1 MNGMS
6 YSAYDHDYLE
16 TADRM
21 RIERCIYFQ
30 SDNCSIS
37 ELVVLPLA
45 KLIVMRRESADAE
58 QEIYD
63 RLKEQASA
71 WEKQAGKTL
80 LLDRAIEY
88 KRAPYSEHTA
98 NQWVAPDNYHHERSN
113 AVYRMS
119 YAISENT
126 RYDSETQRT
135 ITYSW
140 SLRWGIYT
148 NAPGGRQQAKIA
160 GQERKVFASR
170 EALDKYLHGRIKAY
184 QHLFTEIF
192 PPVPP
197 EYAECFK
204 VNGCLLPDYVL
215 EGQEEKQP
223 GHSPMATKSTAI

>member
-45 KLIVMRRESADAE
+45 KLVVTRRESADAE

-98 NQWVAPDNYHHERSN
+98 NQ
-113 AVYRMS
+113 
-119 YAISENT
+119 
-126 RYDSETQRT
+126 
-135 ITYSW
+135 
-140 SLRWGIYT
+140 
-148 NAPGGRQQAKIA
+148 
-160 GQERKVFASR
+160 
-170 EALDKYLHGRIKAY
+170 
-184 QHLFTEIF
+184 
-192 PPVPP
+192 
-197 EYAECFK
+197 
-204 VNGCLLPDYVL
+204 
-215 EGQEEKQP
+215 
-223 GHSPMATKSTAI
+223 

>member
-1 MNGMS
+1 MNGMP
-6 YSAYDHDYLE
+6 YCAYDHDYLE
-16 TADRM
+16 RADRM

-30 SDNCSIS
+30 NDDYSIS

-45 KLIVMRRESADAE
+45 KLIAMRRESAEAE
-58 QEIYD
+58 QGIYD

-80 LLDRAIEY
+80 LLDKAVEY
-88 KRAPYSEHTA
+88 KRAPAPEHTA
-98 NQWVAPDNYHHERSN
+98 NQWIAPDDYRHERSN

-119 YAISENT
+119 YSISENT
-126 RYDSETQRT
+126 RYDSKTQKCVP
-135 ITYSW
+135 YSW

-148 NAPGGRQQAKIA
+148 NAPRTCQQAKIA
-160 GQERKVFASR
+160 GQERKVFKSR
-170 EALDKYLHGRIKAY
+170 ETLDKYLRGRIKAY

-204 VNGCLLPDYVL
+204 VNGCILPDYVI
-215 EGQEEKQP
+215 EK
-223 GHSPMATKSTAI
+223 T